1 MKKLILVLALLA
13 LICPFMGMKLYLT
26 NTSSS
31 GQTQSDPNASL
42 GGYRSTTELSAT
54 SMKNLFD
61 DVSVVEALLGDTE
74 YRMIDV
80 YNDGT
85 GTAYGVQLYMQTAT
99 SSSSTELD
107 FGYSSTNQ
115 PHADAWN
122 GEALSNE
129 STAPASPSMSFSNY
143 TKTSPLSL
151 GTIPASQSKR
161 VCVRR
166 TVTAGAPW
174 TAHDLGRFGVRW
186 GGVAASGDSAF
197 CAGTELF
204 CEDFEGTDTSW
215 TETST
220 QLDCAAYDSVGDYC
234 DDDDDAYEGAEALGM
249 YSTGGNIYSA
259 FTGSADEV
267 TIDFWIKPISA
278 STGLSLPLVRAASTS
293 IVQMF
298 TSSSGYPRIIAGGE
312 TLTGDT
318 ALTADEWNHIVV
330 YIKKETANENNDGI
344 VKLKL
349 NGTEEISD
357 TTNNCGVADMTGIR
371 ILSPAVSGR
380 LVMYDNIKVL
390 AGDQY

>member
-31 GQTQSDPNASL
+31 GQAQSDPNASL

-186 GGVAASGDSAF
+186 GVAASA
-197 CAGTELF
+197 AT
-204 CEDFEGTDTSW
+204 CEATPSIEATGITNGLEIYTNQPDQKITNAS
-215 TETST
+215 
-220 QLDCAAYDSVGDYC
+220 SVQIC
-234 DDDDDAYEGAEALGM
+234 KVA
-249 YSTGGNIYSA
+249 IY
-259 FTGSADEV
+259 
-267 TIDFWIKPISA
+267 
-278 STGLSLPLVRAASTS
+278 L
-293 IVQMF
+293 
-298 TSSSGYPRIIAGGE
+298 
-312 TLTGDT
+312 
-318 ALTADEWNHIVV
+318 
-330 YIKKETANENNDGI
+330 NNDG
-344 VKLKL
+344 
-349 NGTEEISD
+349 GTQDVTVQIRSATHGGGTQYGADKTVSLADHEAGAWYTFEWTSDFPNPTGDYYVYVIDANAGGRIRYDTGTIS
-357 TTNNCGVADMTGIR
+357 GSLYYVGIELSASDMAIR
-371 ILSPAVSGR
+371 IYY
-380 LVMYDNIKVL
+380 ME
-390 AGDQY
+390 